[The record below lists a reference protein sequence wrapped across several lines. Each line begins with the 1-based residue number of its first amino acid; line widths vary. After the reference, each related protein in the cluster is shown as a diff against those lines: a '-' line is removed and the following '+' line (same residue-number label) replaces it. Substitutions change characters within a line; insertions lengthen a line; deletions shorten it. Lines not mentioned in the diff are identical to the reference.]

1 MDGGLLA
8 QQQLWAQVEGGV
20 VLPVWA
26 TVALGVGLPVLTLA
40 GKSMIGLLRSNRHED
55 RQDADQVYKQQAATI
70 AAMQARHDHLS
81 DLVEQQGM
89 KHLQQM
95 QEVIAHQAACE
106 EQHKDCQ
113 EKHDKLSQRVKE
125 LEAMSAVGRSPLKN

>member
-1 MDGGLLA
+1 MDGGLLFA
-8 QQQLWAQVEGGV
+8 QAAEGI

-40 GKSMIGLLRSNRHED
+40 GKSVIGLLRSNRHED

-81 DLVEQQGM
+81 EMVEAQGM

-113 EKHDKLSQRVKE
+113 EKHDKLAARVKE
-125 LEAMSAVGRSPLKN
+125 LEAVSAVGRTRLKS